1 MRDATT
7 EPAQGRIPSV
17 GAIGRDETR
26 LEVGADD
33 DWEER
38 WARWQRIAWAAM
50 AFVVL
55 LGITGFFG
63 RGPVDHATAIASKGL
78 FRVDYEPVVRF
89 RTPTVLTLHIS
100 PALADDNS
108 VVSIRSNAS
117 LLTALQ
123 IQQTDPQPEQLGG
136 RCRWSDNGVSRFLA
150 RHGVTVDLAVEPAAI
165 GLFLVEFTAGNLP
178 PVSLHQL
185 VLP

>member
-1 MRDATT
+1 MPDATT
-7 EPAQGRIPSV
+7 EPPQGRISSV
-17 GAIGRDETR
+17 GAIGRDQTR

-38 WARWQRIAWAAM
+38 WARWQRISWAAM
-50 AFVVL
+50 AVVL
-55 LGITGFFG
+55 LLGIVGFFG
-63 RGPVDHATAIASKGL
+63 RGPVDHATAIAAKGL
-78 FRVDYEPVVRF
+78 FRVGYEPVIRF

-100 PALADDNS
+100 PELAGENS

-123 IQQTDPQPEQLGG
+123 IRHADPQPQAWDAAADGPT
-136 RCRWSDNGVSRFLA
+136 RQFHVSSP
-150 RHGVTVDLAVEPAAI
+150 GTEVTVDLEVEPAAI
-165 GLFLVEFTAGNLP
+165 GLFSVEFTAGNLP
-178 PVSLHQL
+178 AVSLHQL